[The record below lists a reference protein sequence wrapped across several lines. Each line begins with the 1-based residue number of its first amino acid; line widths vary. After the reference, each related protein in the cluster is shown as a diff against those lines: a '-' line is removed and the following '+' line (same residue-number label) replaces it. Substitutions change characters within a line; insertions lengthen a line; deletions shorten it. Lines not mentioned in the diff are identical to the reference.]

1 MTTVKGT
8 LNVDETLT
16 SNLVDINGGSINDT
30 AIGENIKSTGAFTTL
45 STSEILDAG
54 GLTKAHSGLTAL
66 NGDLDVK
73 NRIIND
79 YLVSTDNL
87 IKLYLELKHLMKK
100 LLEI

>member
-1 MTTVKGT
+1 MIQPLVKT
-8 LNVDETLT
+8 L
-16 SNLVDINGGSINDT
+16 IM
-30 AIGENIKSTGAFTTL
+30 AFNAL

-54 GLTKAHSGLTAL
+54 GPYKAHSGLIIL

-79 YLVSTDNL
+79 SSGFNLFSL